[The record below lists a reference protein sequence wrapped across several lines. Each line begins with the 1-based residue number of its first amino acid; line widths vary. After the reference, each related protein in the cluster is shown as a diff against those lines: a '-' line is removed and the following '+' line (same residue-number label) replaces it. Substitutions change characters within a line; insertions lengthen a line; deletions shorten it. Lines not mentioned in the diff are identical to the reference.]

1 MSGKNETVKTF
12 HVENINRLSD
22 HCCTSVYLQKG
33 EGWVKEETLVTEIDA
48 SSVREKK
55 LLFNQQYENLINSAE
70 VRETARK
77 VLCNINTNL
86 GKESID
92 TVTQKVVD
100 IIINVAKSCEVIGGG
115 KERFK
120 RKHKKRNNREPWF
133 NLDCR
138 KLKRNLDYISKALS
152 RNPMNNNLR
161 GRFFAIKKQ
170 YKKLIKKRKKKYNE
184 SIIQELENCSTKGNE
199 FWKKYKSLKNK
210 NKITE
215 LPNPSELQEHFSNL
229 YTNNDE
235 GENWTSD
242 ESGLTQRGI
251 CNLDITISE
260 IKTHIKKL
268 KNKKKHRDK
277 MA

>member
-1 MSGKNETVKTF
+1 MPIFYESKSIKKERINQDKKTNEFGYELRDLCVSANLKILNGRTIGDLLGKYTYVGPKGCSTVDYIIASDNILSGKNETVKTF
-12 HVENINRLSD
+12 HVLVENINRLSD

-100 IIINVAKSCEVIGGG
+100 IIINVNKSCEVIGGG

-138 KLKRNLDYISKALS
+138 KLKSK
-152 RNPMNNNLR
+152 
-161 GRFFAIKKQ
+161 
-170 YKKLIKKRKKKYNE
+170 E
-184 SIIQELENCSTKGNE
+184 
-199 FWKKYKSLKNK
+199 
-210 NKITE
+210 
-215 LPNPSELQEHFSNL
+215 
-229 YTNNDE
+229 
-235 GENWTSD
+235 
-242 ESGLTQRGI
+242 
-251 CNLDITISE
+251 
-260 IKTHIKKL
+260 
-268 KNKKKHRDK
+268 
-277 MA
+277 